1 MFTDLVY
8 TGQVAGEVAGGAGHL
23 GGGDPAGVLPVA
35 GLQAA
40 RAPTPRLN
48 LWRIYSYCTL
58 YN

>member
-1 MFTDLVY
+1 MY
-8 TGQVAGEVAGGAGHL
+8 AGQVAGEVAGGAGHL

-40 RAPTPRLN
+40 GAPTPRLN
-48 LWRIYSYCTL
+48 LCRIYSYCTL

>member
-1 MFTDLVY
+1 MCDLVDAW
-8 TGQVAGEVAGGAGHL
+8 QVAGEVAGGAGHL

-48 LWRIYSYCTL
+48 LCRIHVFLLYTL
-58 YN
+58 